1 MSKDQASDQPLDR
14 ALAILT
20 IVAKAARPISVTD
33 VAAACGLAGPTA
45 HRLVLQLEKRGL
57 LKRALGSKKVLGGEA
72 LLNLGLSALNA
83 AVRSD
88 RPHQVLLSV
97 AAELGEHV
105 QLGTRM
111 DNDVLY
117 LDTARAPRSGAGLQF
132 EQGRRAPLYCTSIGK
147 IFLAEL
153 SDDEFAWW
161 LAHTPLQAAT
171 PQTITK
177 SASLRSAVAKV
188 RSTGWATSKDE
199 FAVGVIGCAV
209 PIRAADGRLVAG
221 LGISVP
227 DARVKFKELERFRR
241 PLERAAK
248 LLSNEIAV

>member
-1 MSKDQASDQPLDR
+1 MTKDQASDQPLDR
-14 ALAILT
+14 ALAILMT
-20 IVAKAARPISVTD
+20 VAGAARPISVTD

-72 LLNLGLSALNA
+72 LLNLGLSALDA
-83 AVRSD
+83 AVRGD
-88 RPHQVLLSV
+88 RPHQILLSV

-132 EQGRRAPLYCTSIGK
+132 EQGRRAPLHCTSIGK

-161 LAHTPLQAAT
+161 LAHTPLQEAT
-171 PQTITK
+171 PRTIIK
-177 SASLRSAVAKV
+177 PAALRSVIAKV
-188 RSTGWATSKDE
+188 RSSGWATSKDE
-199 FAVGVIGCAV
+199 FAAGVIGCAV
-209 PIRAADGRLVAG
+209 PIRTADGRLIAG

-227 DARVKFKELERFRR
+227 DARVKFKDLDTFRR
-241 PLERAAK
+241 ILEHAA
-248 LLSNEIAV
+248 SSIADTISV